1 MDGAAA
7 RRGIDWGWVVSNA
20 VLASALLLFAWT
32 HFMSWRAS
40 GRPTG
45 LGVMVQ
51 ESVAA
56 VLVMTRHRTAR
67 AARDPLAWLATAIGS
82 FGMLAARPASSP
94 LAGLQGAW
102 MALQLLGVA
111 VAVLSLL
118 SLGRSF
124 GLVAAHRGIKTGGP
138 YRVVRH
144 PVYAGYLLAHLG
156 YLLENPSPHN
166 AALVA
171 VVWSCQLLRI
181 RQEERFLASDPAYL
195 AYRARVRWRLL
206 PFLY

>member
-1 MDGAAA
+1 MDGTAV
-7 RRGIDWGWVVSNA
+7 RRGIDWGWVASNA
-20 VLASALLLFAWT
+20 VLASALLLFAWA

-67 AARDPLAWLATAIGS
+67 AARDPLAWLATTIGT
-82 FGMLAARPASSP
+82 FGMLAARPALSP
-94 LAGLQGAW
+94 LAGLQGVW
-102 MALQLLGVA
+102 MALQLFGVV
-111 VAVLSLL
+111 VAVLGLL
-118 SLGRSF
+118 FLGRSF
-124 GLVAAHRGIKTGGP
+124 GLVAAHRGIKTSGP

-156 YLLENPSPHN
+156 YLLENPSLRN
-166 AALVA
+166 AALLV

-181 RQEERFLASDPAYL
+181 HQEERFLASDPAYL